1 MYMEEK
7 GLRHFWRWE
16 GLASTDS
23 KNFHKI
29 MVMKTVV
36 WEQGQTNCS
45 KEQNKEPRIDLHIM
59 ETYFMTGWKSQM

>member
-1 MYMEEK
+1 MEEK
-7 GLRHFWRWE
+7 EWALLKVG
-16 GLASTDS
+16 GLARTDS

-45 KEQNKEPRIDLHIM
+45 KEQNKSPE
-59 ETYFMTGWKSQM
+59 